1 MGARMSRAT
10 VDTTDSGDVNGTRTL
25 REPPMLAVEIS
36 FYGPE
41 QPVTIPLPG
50 LDAAKAQSY
59 FQRLKSDVIEA
70 QLHTHPHISIKV
82 FARGHD
88 DLVLDPS
95 TIQQVLLVD
104 LSEPDEPTTD
114 EIPKVAS
121 IEADPGSRHW
131 AAEAE
136 LTDEVQRRIDI
147 LLG

>member
-1 MGARMSRAT
+1 MSGAT
-10 VDTTDSGDVNGTRTL
+10 VDTTGSGDVNGTHPL
-25 REPPMLAVEIS
+25 RERPRLAVEIS

-41 QPVTIPLPG
+41 EPVTIPLPG

-70 QLHTHPHISIKV
+70 QLHTDPHISIKV
-82 FARGHD
+82 FARGQD
-88 DLVLDPS
+88 ELVLDPS

-114 EIPKVAS
+114 EIPTVAS
-121 IEADPGSRHW
+121 RGIEADPGSRHR
-131 AAEAE
+131 AADAE
-136 LTDEVQRRIDI
+136 LTDDVQRRIDI

>member
-1 MGARMSRAT
+1 MSRAT
-10 VDTTDSGDVNGTRTL
+10 VDTTGSGDVNGTRPP
-25 REPPMLAVEIS
+25 RKPPMLAVEIS

-41 QPVTIPLPG
+41 EPVTIPLPG
-50 LDAAKAQSY
+50 LDKAKAQSY

-82 FARGHD
+82 FARGQD
-88 DLVLDPS
+88 ELVLDPS

-114 EIPKVAS
+114 EIPMVAS
-121 IEADPGSRHW
+121 RGIEADPGSRHR

-136 LTDEVQRRIDI
+136 LTDDVQRRIDI